1 MSIAAPPEASRSIKH
16 FRCKKDFFYKHD
28 PWPMTNRNQWEIIS
42 KQAIY
47 QSDERKMDKRNWSND
62 FYLDIFSSHFENLLN
77 TIRKPW
83 IGKENDPK
91 VHDVFALEA
100 VSRCNIRILHSP

>member
-1 MSIAAPPEASRSIKH
+1 MEIKKQIAANA
-16 FRCKKDFFYKHD
+16 
-28 PWPMTNRNQWEIIS
+28 TNRWNLTTWPNQWEIIS

-47 QSDERKMDKRNWSND
+47 RSDERKMDKRNWCND
-62 FYLDIFSSHFENLLN
+62 FYLDIFFSHFENQLN

-83 IGKENDPK
+83 IGKENDPE

-100 VSRCNIRILHSP
+100 GSRCNVRILHSP